1 MQKVLAC
8 VLFLAIFMYFIGTFS
23 YGRDGGG
30 KDGITGEMMVDGE
43 TDISDIYKNVDQI
56 ILSLISFCRIII

>member
-30 KDGITGEMMVDGE
+30 KDGITGEIMVDDGE
-43 TDISDIYKNVDQI
+43 TDISD
-56 ILSLISFCRIII
+56 L